1 MSASRYT
8 LRVSVKTLGKE
19 PISGLDSEPTIAI
32 GSIRISVKQRERY
45 LVLQAGDFYSEGDAE
60 DFLQKIKGGLWNLAL
75 EHNIAF
81 VPYFGRRDLVRSED
95 PEAAARNLAK
105 CFGIPAGEP
114 VQPVHGLTDE
124 EGYTIFA
131 SDENIRFVAFGEATF
146 SVSTGWDAVAKA
158 LTEGIQHSR
167 YGAEHQDSSLATAV
181 DLYLTHFYETSL
193 RARFLTLMMVL
204 EVLAPVTERHPTAVQ
219 LLADFQ
225 KSIDLQ
231 VDGASDTETRDA
243 MEALRREIDFRKE
256 TSIRRRVRRLVLDLA
271 SLDEQSRQALA
282 KKVVAAY
289 DLRGT
294 VVHTGAVD
302 SQALSE
308 ANDTAL
314 QTAKLVLRA
323 RLGLSASTSAL
334 AASRPAPQL

>member
-1 MSASRYT
+1 MPASRYT

-19 PISGLDSEPTIAI
+19 PISGLDSEPSIGI
-32 GSIRISVKQRERY
+32 GSIRITVKQRASH
-45 LVLQAGDFYSEGDAE
+45 LVLQAGDFDSEGDAE
-60 DFLQKIKGGLWNLAL
+60 NFLQQIKGGLWNLAL

-81 VPYFGRRDLVRSED
+81 VPYFGRRDLTRPED
-95 PEAAARNLAK
+95 PEAAARNLARS
-105 CFGIPAGEP
+105 FGTPVEEP
-114 VQPVHGLTDE
+114 VRPLHGLTDE
-124 EGYTIFA
+124 AGYTIFA
-131 SDENIRFVAFGEATF
+131 SDENIRFLAFGGAEM
-146 SVSTGWDAVAKA
+146 SVSTGWDAVART
-158 LTEGIQHSR
+158 LTAGIQQSR
-167 YGAEHQDSSLATAV
+167 PGADHQDTGLATAV
-181 DLYLTHFYETSL
+181 DLYLTHFYETSI

-204 EVLAPVTERHPTAVQ
+204 EVLAPVTERHPAAVQ

-225 KSIDLQ
+225 ESIDLQ
-231 VDGASDTETRDA
+231 VDGAADTETRDA
-243 MEALRREIDFRKE
+243 LEALRREIGFRKE

-308 ANDTAL
+308 ANDFAL
-314 QTAKLVLRA
+314 QTVKLILRA
-323 RLGLSASTSAL
+323 RLGLSASPSAL
-334 AASRPAPQL
+334 AASRPAPPR